1 MAENQHLDVPRQL
14 RELSVR
20 NVEQARGAYCQ
31 FMDAMV
37 QATSMWFGALPSNE
51 TTSGLK
57 AIHERAVRFA
67 KQNGEAC
74 FAFASEL
81 ANARDIQDVL
91 GIQSR
96 YAQTQ
101 MQAYAVQAQEL
112 GNLMARASQ
121 SMQPRS

>member
-1 MAENQHLDVPRQL
+1 MAQNQHLDVPRQL
-14 RELSVR
+14 RELTER

-37 QATSMWFGALPSNE
+37 QATNMWLGSIPSNE
-51 TTSGLK
+51 TTSGLRAMHK
-57 AIHERAVRFA
+57 RAVRFA
-67 KQNGEAC
+67 KQNAEAC

-91 GIQSR
+91 GIQGR

-101 MQAYAVQAQEL
+101 TQAYVLQAQEL
-112 GNLMARASQ
+112 GNLMVAASRSVQ
-121 SMQPRS
+121 SKI